1 MYSVVN
7 IDHVVSNTFDDD
19 GNGGSIYMNNESL
32 LLGNKSISN
41 RAELDMQLAKEIQS
55 KNMLEINWDIK

>member
-1 MYSVVN
+1 MA
-7 IDHVVSNTFDDD
+7 NTFDEY
-19 GNGGSIYMNNESL
+19 GNGASIYMNNESL
-32 LLGNKSISN
+32 LLGNKTISK